1 MEGGKPQCYL
11 DPMRTLEDLEA
22 AALQLPEEGRARLAQ
37 TLLSSLSD
45 PGEDE
50 TEQIWAEEAERRYQ
64 EICRGDVEAQD
75 SDEVFREARARRK

>member
-1 MEGGKPQCYL
+1 MQ
-11 DPMRTLEDLEA
+11 RLEDLEA

-37 TLLSSLSD
+37 ALLSSLSE
-45 PGEDE
+45 PSENE

-64 EICRGDVEAQD
+64 EIRRGDVEVQD